1 MYDFFALSVLFK
13 RVLILIQQTNRN
25 HSGFRLRPR
34 ADPLPTLPSGHQ
46 MVHQATRALR
56 KRPFRAIP
64 TAHCAGKVRVVH
76 VHATDIDRLGSGLG
90 LKALVLSFLPYG
102 HPQPMPNVA
111 VLAMK
116 LNLRLPRS
124 LRPHHPCLLSFSR
137 LQILL
142 LSPVLRLQS
151 MRKLQFHQCLQQHWL
166 RRLLLRRR

>member
-1 MYDFFALSVLFK
+1 MIAQPYNSATGVTT
-13 RVLILIQQTNRN
+13 IQQTNRN
-25 HSGFRLRPR
+25 HSGFRHLLR
-34 ADPLPTLPSGHQ
+34 ADPLLTLASGHQ
-46 MVHQATRALR
+46 MVYQAIRALR
-56 KRPFRAIP
+56 KRPFRAIT
-64 TAHCAGKVRVVH
+64 TAYCAGKVRVVH

-90 LKALVLSFLPYG
+90 LKALVSNFLPYG
-102 HPQPMPNVA
+102 HLPQPMANVA

-124 LRPHHPCLLSFSR
+124 LRPHHRCLPSFSR